1 MKKRHLVVAF
11 FVSGENEMKLYGIAN
26 CDTVRKARKLLEAKG
41 VEFEFVNT
49 KKTPLSKEQ
58 LVSWVKDDGFDVV
71 INLKSR
77 TWKQLDEQV
86 KGQIESGDYSMI
98 EKNPSLLKRPVLE
111 SEGNRYYGFEMIQS
125 FIV

>member
-1 MKKRHLVVAF
+1 
-11 FVSGENEMKLYGIAN
+11 MKLYGIAN

-58 LVSWVKDDGFDVV
+58 LASWVKDDGFDVV

-77 TWKQLDEQV
+77 TWKKLDEQV
-86 KGQIESGDYSMI
+86 KGQIESGDYSMV

-111 SEGNRYYGFEMIQS
+111 SEGNRYYGFETIQS
-125 FIV
+125 FNV